1 MVAESESRDR
11 RPGEPAHAEDKRT
24 LDASQELF
32 YRDIASRVL
41 RWVAEGRPV
50 RREGRERNGE

>member
-1 MVAESESRDR
+1 MGNESESRDR
-11 RPGEPAHAEDKRT
+11 RPVKPASVEDERT

-32 YRDIASRVL
+32 CRDIASRVR

-50 RREGRERNGE
+50 RREGRERIGE

>member
-1 MVAESESRDR
+1 MVAESKSRDR
-11 RPGEPAHAEDKRT
+11 RPEEPDHTEGKRA

-32 YRDIASRVL
+32 CRDIAARFR

-50 RREGRERNGE
+50 RRKGA

>member
-1 MVAESESRDR
+1 MGIEIESRDR
-11 RPGEPAHAEDKRT
+11 RPEEPDHTEGRRA

-32 YRDIASRVL
+32 CRDVAARVR

-50 RREGRERNGE
+50 RRKGA

>member
-11 RPGEPAHAEDKRT
+11 RPEEPARAEDKRA

-32 YRDIASRVL
+32 FSDIAARVR
-41 RWVAEGRPV
+41 RWIAEGRPV
-50 RREGRERNGE
+50 RREGRERDGE

>member
-11 RPGEPAHAEDKRT
+11 RPEKPAHTEGKKS

-32 YRDIASRVL
+32 CREISERVR
-41 RWVAEGRPV
+41 RWIAEGRPV
-50 RREGRERNGE
+50 RREGRERNGD

>member
-11 RPGEPAHAEDKRT
+11 GPEEPARTEGKRA

-32 YRDIASRVL
+32 CRDIAARVR
-41 RWVAEGRPV
+41 RWIAEGRPV
-50 RREGRERNGE
+50 RREGRERDGE

>member
-1 MVAESESRDR
+1 MGTESESRDR
-11 RPGEPAHAEDKRT
+11 RPEEPARADDRRA

-32 YRDIASRVL
+32 CRDIAFRVR

-50 RREGRERNGE
+50 RRKGA

>member
-1 MVAESESRDR
+1 MGTESESRDR
-11 RPGEPAHAEDKRT
+11 RPEEPASTEGKRA

-32 YRDIASRVL
+32 CRDVAARVR

-50 RREGRERNGE
+50 RRKGA

>member
-11 RPGEPAHAEDKRT
+11 RPEEPSRT
-24 LDASQELF
+24 EGKSALDASQELF
-32 YRDIASRVL
+32 CRDVAARVR

-50 RREGRERNGE
+50 RGKGA

>member
-11 RPGEPAHAEDKRT
+11 RPEEPARAEDKRA

-32 YRDIASRVL
+32 CRDIAASVR

-50 RREGRERNGE
+50 RGKGA

>member
-11 RPGEPAHAEDKRT
+11 RPEEPARAEDKRA

-32 YRDIASRVL
+32 CREISERVR

-50 RREGRERNGE
+50 RREGRERDGE

>member
-11 RPGEPAHAEDKRT
+11 RPEEPARADDKRA
-24 LDASQELF
+24 LDA
-32 YRDIASRVL
+32 ARVR

-50 RREGRERNGE
+50 RRKGA

>member
-1 MVAESESRDR
+1 MGTESESRGK
-11 RPGEPAHAEDKRT
+11 RPEEPARAEGKMT

-32 YRDIASRVL
+32 CREISERVR

-50 RREGRERNGE
+50 RRKGA

>member
-11 RPGEPAHAEDKRT
+11 RPEEPARADDKRA

-32 YRDIASRVL
+32 CRDIAARVR

-50 RREGRERNGE
+50 RRKGA

>member
-11 RPGEPAHAEDKRT
+11 RPEEPARAEDKRA

-32 YRDIASRVL
+32 YSDIAARVR
-41 RWVAEGRPV
+41 RWIAEGRPV
-50 RREGRERNGE
+50 RRKGA

>member
-11 RPGEPAHAEDKRT
+11 RPEEPARAEDKRA

-32 YRDIASRVL
+32 CSDIAARVR

-50 RREGRERNGE
+50 RREGREHDGE